1 MNKWVKKLFCPII
14 ARFCPY
20 CNEAIIANFQ
30 TAELKEQE
38 KENKGEK
45 QK

>member
-14 ARFCPY
+14 GRFCPY
-20 CNEAIIANFQ
+20 CNEAVIVNSQNI
-30 TAELKEQE
+30 EVKEQD

-45 QK
+45 TK